1 MKYISFYKIQK
12 LFVDPLL
19 LGNDLKGICTVLV
32 FELSFLT
39 ARLKRL
45 SQNMEVLKFVDVLL
59 EIRRELDTKIDLKRL
74 TKEGFEKR
82 VSLSVS
88 KGGRPLLDEEVLNT
102 LDYGYYAEALVM
114 VLEAL
119 RERVPMDGEITRL
132 IGDLQADPLLSRR
145 LMEQCLGIAGDGV
158 VDVEDE
164 VLVHILFTPLRRL
177 LNIINQ
183 VNSKL
188 DSPVP
193 VRSCLT
199 CGRNYI
205 LGVYRGGFRYMVCSA
220 CGHVAR
226 VDFFYCPT
234 CGNTDPN
241 LLSFKKMLEEPYF
254 QIEIC
259 RRCGAY
265 YKMVN
270 EDMVGTVSDDPLL
283 LDMATI
289 DLDNIAN
296 SSRKISL

>member
-1 MKYISFYKIQK
+1 M
-12 LFVDPLL
+12 
-19 LGNDLKGICTVLV
+19 
-32 FELSFLT
+32 SFLA

-45 SQNMEVLKFVDVLL
+45 SLNVELLKFVDVLL
-59 EIRRELDTKIDLKRL
+59 EIRRELDAKIDVKRL
-74 TKEGFEKR
+74 TKEEFEKR
-82 VSLSVS
+82 VAFSVS
-88 KGGRPLLDEEVLNT
+88 RGGRPLLDEEVLNT
-102 LDYGYYAEALVM
+102 LDYGYYAENLVE
-114 VLEAL
+114 VLKAL
-119 RERVPMDGEITRL
+119 RERVPIDGEITRL
-132 IGDLQADPLLSRR
+132 IEGLQADPLLSRR
-145 LMEQCLGIAGDGV
+145 LMEQGLGIADERY
-158 VDVEDE
+158 VDVENE
-164 VLVHILFTPLRRL
+164 VLVHIVFTPLRRL

-183 VNSKL
+183 INSKL

-241 LLSFKKMLEEPYF
+241 FLSFKKMLEEPYF
-254 QIEIC
+254 QLEIC
-259 RRCGAY
+259 SRCGAY

-270 EDMVGTVSDDPLL
+270 EDMVGPVSDDPLL
-283 LDMATI
+283 LDLATI

-296 SSRKISL
+296 SSRRVSL